1 MPGGGVYDRR
11 AMTTN
16 TNPTAKDEDNALLL
30 QGEISDALRAEI
42 GLKDEFAADWGARIT
57 AYLRRRLGT
66 QRLYIPAPSTAER
79 DDAIFREYNGSNAGE
94 VCHRYGVSRSRLHQI
109 CAEQRAKLLA
119 RSPISCLK
127 TGQVSG

>member
-1 MPGGGVYDRR
+1 
-11 AMTTN
+11 MTTVNTNTN

-42 GLKDEFAADWGARIT
+42 GLRDEFAQEWSARIT

-66 QRLYIPAPSTAER
+66 QRLYIPAPSNAER
-79 DDAIFREYNGSNAGE
+79 DAAIFREYNGNNGGE
-94 VCHRYGVSRSRLHQI
+94 VCQRYGVNRSRLHQI
-109 CAEQRAKLLA
+109 CTEQRAKLVG
-119 RSPISCLK
+119 RSPVSCLK